1 MTGKDAYDI
10 VLKLTDTCIKVLRF
24 FIAPCHLCNSLPDF
38 RRSDLDGRVARVAW
52 PDCESKFA

>member
-10 VLKLTDTCIKVLRF
+10 VLKLTDTYIKVLQF

-52 PDCESKFA
+52 PDCES